1 MPTVATIGAYDWTV
15 EAFFAALRTAH
26 VGQLLDVRQR
36 RGVRG
41 PEYAWANSVRL
52 QAALAA
58 AGIEYRHHRELA
70 PTTELR
76 RLQYREDAKRGVGN
90 RARYTREILDAVDLT
105 PIVAEMPGDAASA
118 LFCVERDP
126 EACHR
131 SIVAERLAAGLGG
144 PLSHTRPGADVRPSR
159 AAARSA
165 RSASTP
171 TRAWAARTARSRRR
185 GRTAASRSPVP
196 PSRRSPCG

>member
-1 MPTVATIGAYDWTV
+1 VATIGAYDWTAETFV
-15 EAFFAALRTAH
+15 AALRTAN
-26 VGQLLDVRQR
+26 VGQLLDIRQR

-41 PEYAWANSVRL
+41 PQYAWANSARL

-76 RLQYREDAKRGVGN
+76 RLQYREDARRGVGK
-90 RARYTREILDAVDLT
+90 RSREELAPEYRVRYTKEILDAVDLG
-105 PIVAEMPGDAASA
+105 PIVAEMPGDAACA

-131 SIVAERLAAGLGG
+131 SIVAERLAAEFGV
-144 PLSHTRPGADVRPSR
+144 PVRHILP
-159 AAARSA
+159 
-165 RSASTP
+165 
-171 TRAWAARTARSRRR
+171 
-185 GRTAASRSPVP
+185 
-196 PSRRSPCG
+196 